1 MIEVKSDFSG
11 GLNLDDALYNVPRNS
26 YIDALNITRDAIEGS
41 NDKALTNIVGNQL
54 INYNYPSY
62 PSLVTITPNSSI
74 VGTTITQN
82 IVYSGTTYV
91 APGFAFYIT
100 LYRISTS
107 TQFTA
112 ATYISVQGDT
122 INTVVSGLVAS
133 LTAGAYSGI
142 TGITSSVTAT
152 TATIQF
158 VFQTNQYNFISA
170 TVARVASY
178 GTRVCIGAYPNTV
191 RNTIIYFVWNSVGY
205 HSIMQ
210 YNNVEREISPIFT
223 NLVDSGN
230 VDILGFT
237 EHDKITSVNVFNRN
251 IEEGEGD
258 ILYFLDSLGR
268 PTQMDILKFSQ
279 AVNEYKPVTRD
290 IINVA
295 KCPPLS
301 PPTCTYGNDTTKRTN
316 SLRNRLFRFK
326 YRYVYDSNQKSVC
339 SPISEVSL
347 PKNILQDTYTNV
359 ITNNNKISLSFNTG
373 NKDVREVQVLM
384 SYVNKT
390 NDWSDFSLVESIN
403 KNTFSF
409 LNISQ
414 KTYRL
419 SGSGK
424 ASFRNVVFNFDGYVV
439 PGININIKISY
450 FNFPSPPAYITLAN
464 YTTIAGDTLSS
475 IISTVY
481 SQMAT
486 HTSGTDLTFSLVGNN
501 SIGMTYNT
509 GAGYIYNSNYT
520 VITYPSN
527 LSIDNFNYA
536 YSFYNDGTYPT
547 IDVNES
553 IQLFDYV
560 PDLANAQEMPNGNVL
575 MYGGITEGYDRALT
589 PNVSNTVLTKLVSN
603 VPVGNLAISFTQQD
617 GASGGRPGF
626 WEVFLYFSGVPV
638 TGTVITLIGTQ
649 GTICTYTTVAAD
661 ADLNV
666 LIDNLITRIR
676 TTAPAWVNQVNIWD
690 DPFSMNI
697 ELSLGTFSSAQIV
710 PPSSDADY
718 SSIPTFLFS
727 TERRLGIAYFDKNGK
742 TNGILYNDRVVFPRY
757 TENASHVLQI
767 PYINTKIYH
776 QPPEW
781 AYSYNFYL
789 TKENTQFL
797 YWETLAVKEDTDY
810 YYYNITNLSNY
821 IKYVPS
827 VTNVLSY
834 TFQDGDRLRLIKN
847 KSSLT
852 VYDDTYDAEILG
864 QVTDPTGL
872 PAGIY
877 IKTRKFAPF
886 NGIVD
891 FLTYNYII
899 QIYRPGQQSANSLN
913 EVYYEFGQQY
923 FIGDSGLSTRYHMG
937 MVTNQIPGNNIPAE
951 FNFYGGDVYFR
962 YRKYAYTTSGGT
974 ATGTLAVLDRNF
986 VDTYI
991 SAVNSIDGRA
1001 SVVDI
1006 NAKRAYYSTLVRFSE
1021 AYQANTNI
1029 NGTNRFYPNNFDEYD
1044 YSYGDI
1050 MRFKVRDR
1058 FVRVFQKLKVGQ
1070 VPLYHQILKEQN
1082 KESLVVSDRLLNPIQ
1097 YYVGDVGI
1105 GENAE
1110 SLASFNFA
1118 DYFTSNIKGVICR
1131 VSNDGIKFLS
1141 IDHKID
1147 SWAWKA
1153 ISQRTGNYKIY
1164 GAFDTILQQYIIAL
1178 EATNTDE
1185 AQTLMFDEGDNTFD
1199 TFLSYNPE
1207 MMATLGVLLVTF
1219 KNGQLYTHDST
1230 EYNTFYGSQYD
1241 SRITVVFNEAPI
1253 DKKTFLAIGEVASQ
1267 VWDVP
1272 QFQTD
1277 INSDEMTKMTSNLIY
1292 TDFAQLEGSFE
1303 AVILRDINSL
1313 GGLIEG
1319 DTMKG
1324 KILTATFR
1332 AKNPASLVSLNLLS
1346 LKYINS
1352 PLNNR

>member
-41 NDKALTNIVGNQL
+41 NDKALTNIVGNRL
-54 INYNYPSY
+54 NNYTYVDY
-62 PSLVTITPNSSI
+62 PSLVVATPKNFNEVPPTRVQQVI
-74 VGTTITQN
+74 
-82 IVYSGTTYV
+82 YSGTYYV
-91 APGFAFYIT
+91 APGFTFYIK
-100 LYRISTS
+100 LRNSASVEFI
-107 TQFTA
+107 A
-112 ATYISVQGDT
+112 ASYTSVQGDT
-122 INTVVSGLVAS
+122 INTLVAGLVAS
-133 LTAGAYSGI
+133 LTAGGYSGI
-142 TGITSSVTAT
+142 TGITSFFDNT

-158 VFQTNQYNFISA
+158 SFTVGQYAFVSA
-170 TVARVASY
+170 YELRTASY
-178 GTRVCIGAYPNTV
+178 GSYVCIGAYPNTV

-205 HSIMQ
+205 HSVMQ
-210 YNNVEREISPIFT
+210 YDNSIGNISPIFT
-223 NLVDSGN
+223 NLFDSGN

-237 EHDKITSVNVFNRN
+237 LNDKITSVNILNRN
-251 IEEGEGD
+251 IDEGEGD
-258 ILYFLDSLGR
+258 LLYFLDSLGR
-268 PTQMDILKFSQ
+268 PTQMDLYRFFNGEYRP
-279 AVNEYKPVTRD
+279 VNRE
-290 IINVA
+290 IINVI
-295 KCPPLS
+295 KTPPLS
-301 PPTCTYGNDTTKRTN
+301 PPTCVYGNDTTKSTN

-339 SPISEVSL
+339 SPISVVSL
-347 PKNILQDTYTNV
+347 PKNILQDTYNSV
-359 ITNNNKISLSFNTG
+359 ITNNNRIDLSFNTG
-373 NKDVREVQVLM
+373 DKDVREVQVLM

-409 LNISQ
+409 LSINQ
-414 KTYRL
+414 KNYIL
-419 SGSGK
+419 NAGFSIY
-424 ASFRNVVFNFDGYVV
+424 NNVFNFVGYVV
-439 PGININIKISY
+439 AGININIKIRSIS
-450 FNFPSPPAYITLAN
+450 SPGSFTYITLAN
-464 YTTIAGDTLSS
+464 YTTVPGDTLSS
-475 IISTVY
+475 VISTVY
-481 SQMAT
+481 SQMSSHSA
-486 HTSGTDLTFSLVGNN
+486 SGLSFSLVGNS
-501 SIGMTYNT
+501 SIGMTYDFSIP
-509 GAGYIYNSNYT
+509 GYSYSQDYT

-527 LSIDNFNYA
+527 LSIDNFGYQ

-547 IDVNES
+547 IDINES

-560 PDLANAQEMPNGNVL
+560 PDVANAQEMPNGNVV
-575 MYGGITEGYDRALT
+575 MYGGITEGYDRTLN
-589 PNVSNTVLTKLVSN
+589 PNVSNTVLTRLVTN
-603 VPVGNLAISFTQQD
+603 VPVGNLSIRFTQED
-617 GASGGRPGF
+617 GSRYGRNGK

-638 TGTVITLIGTQ
+638 TGTVITLIGTL
-649 GTICTYTTVAAD
+649 GTIITYTTIAAD
-661 ADLNV
+661 ADLDVLVHNV
-666 LIDNLITRIR
+666 IDELRINGLYVYQ
-676 TTAPAWVNQVNIWD
+676 ANIWND
-690 DPFSMNI
+690 DFSLNF
-697 ELSLGTFSSAQIV
+697 ELTNGRLSSVQIV
-710 PPSSDADY
+710 APSSDADY
-718 SSIPTFLFS
+718 NSSPTFLFS

-810 YYYNITNLSNY
+810 YYYDITNLSNY

-827 VTNVLSY
+827 VGNVLSY

-847 KSSLT
+847 KSTLT
-852 VYDDTYDAEILG
+852 VYDTSYDAEILG
-864 QVTDPTGL
+864 QVTDPVGQ
-872 PAGIY
+872 PAGVY

-886 NGIVD
+886 SSITN

-899 QIYRPGQQSANSLN
+899 QIYRPGQQTANSLN

-923 FIGDSGLSTRYHMG
+923 FIVNPGLSTRYHMG
-937 MVTNQIPGNNIPAE
+937 MVTNQILSQNTPAE

-962 YRKYAYTTSGGT
+962 YRKYAYTTSGGVAAST
-974 ATGTLAVLDRNF
+974 FAALDRNF

-991 SAVNSIDGRA
+991 SAVNSINGRA

-1006 NAKRAYYSTLVRFSE
+1006 NAKRSYYSTLVRFSE
-1021 AYQANTNI
+1021 AYQPNTNI

-1044 YSYGDI
+1044 YSFGDI

-1082 KESLVVSDRLLNPIQ
+1082 KETLVVSDRLLNPIQ

-1178 EATNTDE
+1178 EATPTDE

-1199 TFLSYNPE
+1199 TYLSYKPE
-1207 MMATLGVLLVTF
+1207 MMVTLGVLLVTF
-1219 KNGQLYTHDST
+1219 KNGQLYTHDSST
-1230 EYNTFYGSQYD
+1230 YNNFYGQQYD
-1241 SRITVVFNEAPI
+1241 STITLIFNEAAM

-1267 VWDVP
+1267 IWDVP
-1272 QFQTD
+1272 EIKTD
-1277 INSDEMTKMTSNLIY
+1277 INSYGTTKMTSNLVDS
-1292 TDFAQLEGSFE
+1292 DFAQLEGSFE
-1303 AVILRDINSL
+1303 ATILRDQNST
-1313 GGLIEG
+1313 GGLIGG

-1324 KILTATFR
+1324 KVLTAKFR